1 MGFFKGNGMTVLKIA
16 PFSAIEFYAYEVY
29 KSNLFPGLEKH
40 QLTHWQKLVAG
51 ALTGITAQSLT
62 YPLDLLKTYATIN
75 MEAGQ
80 RINIYKTTM
89 EIIGR
94 DGLMGM
100 YKGLFISNCGI
111 APFIGIKMASF
122 DMCVGLTIGKGP
134 DAQKKISKEKL
145 VYLNLI
151 NGAIAGT
158 IAVTLTYP
166 SDLVRRMIQL
176 NGTPGHNYSG
186 IVDCCK

>member
-1 MGFFKGNGMTVLKIA
+1 M
-16 PFSAIEFYAYEVY
+16 
-29 KSNLFPGLEKH
+29 
-40 QLTHWQKLVAG
+40 
-51 ALTGITAQSLT
+51 TGITAQTLT

-89 EIIGR
+89 EIMGR

-134 DAQKKISKEKL
+134 DA
-145 VYLNLI
+145 
-151 NGAIAGT
+151 
-158 IAVTLTYP
+158 
-166 SDLVRRMIQL
+166 
-176 NGTPGHNYSG
+176 
-186 IVDCCK
+186 

>member
-1 MGFFKGNGMTVLKIA
+1 M
-16 PFSAIEFYAYEVY
+16 S
-29 KSNLFPGLEKH
+29 
-40 QLTHWQKLVAG
+40 
-51 ALTGITAQSLT
+51 
-62 YPLDLLKTYATIN
+62 
-75 MEAGQ
+75 
-80 RINIYKTTM
+80 IYKQTM

-94 DGLMGM
+94 DGIMGM

-134 DAQKKISKEKL
+134 DAQKNIPKKKL

-158 IAVTLTYP
+158 VAVTLTYP

-176 NGTPGHNYSG
+176 NGTHGHDYTG
-186 IVDCCK
+186 IVDCCKQLYTREGFGGFYKGLWATYLKVIPMVSILFLTNEYLKRVFQV

>member
-1 MGFFKGNGMTVLKIA
+1 M
-16 PFSAIEFYAYEVY
+16 
-29 KSNLFPGLEKH
+29 
-40 QLTHWQKLVAG
+40 VAG
-51 ALTGITAQSLT
+51 ALTGITAQPLT

-134 DAQKKISKEKL
+134 DAQKKLSKEKL
-145 VYLNLI
+145 VYLNGRTYIRQFLTWDE
-151 NGAIAGT
+151 GEDWGRKRFAI
-158 IAVTLTYP
+158 L
-166 SDLVRRMIQL
+166 
-176 NGTPGHNYSG
+176 
-186 IVDCCK
+186 C

>member
-1 MGFFKGNGMTVLKIA
+1 
-16 PFSAIEFYAYEVY
+16 
-29 KSNLFPGLEKH
+29 
-40 QLTHWQKLVAG
+40 
-51 ALTGITAQSLT
+51 
-62 YPLDLLKTYATIN
+62 

-94 DGLMGM
+94 DGFMGM

-134 DAQKKISKEKL
+134 DAQKKLSKEKL
-145 VYLNLI
+145 VYLNLL

-166 SDLVRRMIQL
+166 SDLVRRMI
-176 NGTPGHNYSG
+176 
-186 IVDCCK
+186 